1 MKKQKQL
8 LIKISPEI
16 LKTYKTLCEKMGYNM
31 SQRIRNFIETEIK
44 NLHYKHQNK
53 ELLCIMIY
61 YPQSIMMWLF

>member
-44 NLHYKHQNK
+44 NEIKHEN
-53 ELLCIMIY
+53 
-61 YPQSIMMWLF
+61 SGGN